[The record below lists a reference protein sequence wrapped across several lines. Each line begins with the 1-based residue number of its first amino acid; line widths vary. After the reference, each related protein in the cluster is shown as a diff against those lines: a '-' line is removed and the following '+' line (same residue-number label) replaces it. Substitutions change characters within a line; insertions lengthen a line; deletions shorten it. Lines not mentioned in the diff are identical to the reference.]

1 MKYKTLIFA
10 FAATAMT
17 ALAEPAVTSQSFE
30 QRNGPVNWK
39 AQGPDSLSIEAG
51 PKTNWFV
58 PPWNA
63 ADAVDNAPTL
73 LLKPMGDFSLSAKVR
88 LDPRSRWD
96 SGALTVFVDKNH
108 WGKLCLENANGDGKL
123 AVVMVVNKNVSDDSY
138 TDLFASDNALYLK
151 ITRKGQAFFFNASA
165 DGKTW
170 RMFRAFSLDTDL
182 APLRVG
188 LLAQSPTGDGIHAEF
203 SDIRY
208 EKAP

>member
-1 MKYKTLIFA
+1 MKYGLLLCA
-10 FAATAMT
+10 FVATAAT
-17 ALAEPAVTSQSFE
+17 ALAEPAFTTQSFE
-30 QRNGPVNWK
+30 PRNGPVNWT

-63 ADAVDNAPTL
+63 ANLADNAPTL
-73 LLKPMGDFSLSAKVR
+73 LLKPAGDFSLSAKVH

-96 SGALTVFVDKNH
+96 SGALTVFVDKDH

-138 TDLFASDNALYLK
+138 TDFFAANNALYLK
-151 ITRKGQAFFFNASA
+151 ITRKGLAIFFNASA

-182 APLRVG
+182 SALRVG
-188 LLAQSPTGDGIHAEF
+188 LLAQSPIGDGIHAEF

-208 EKAP
+208 ETAP